1 MSKQET
7 VEVEK
12 KEAKEK
18 VEAVEKVERIVFPH
32 YGDKFVAFV
41 KDIER
46 GKFKHFVDLSKKI
59 EEAKSI
65 GDFETAKRLEDKMER
80 LAVKITFYIPELGV
94 EASDIIVVSYH
105 HNSRFM
111 QLAHCYPEGIGVG
124 DKVYVLLTE
133 KGRFKIVCPSKQA

>member
-7 VEVEK
+7 ITVERREVEE
-12 KEAKEK
+12 KE
-18 VEAVEKVERIVFPH
+18 ERIEKLERIIFPA

-46 GKFKHFVDLSKKI
+46 GKFKHFIDLTKKI
-59 EEAKSI
+59 EEARSI
-65 GDFETAKRLEDKMER
+65 GDLETAKRLENKMER
-80 LAVKITFYIPELGV
+80 LAVKITFFVPELGV

-111 QLAHCYPEGIGVG
+111 QLAHCYPEGIGVN